1 MTEIIISAE
10 KLRRHFVN
18 KRDLM
23 GKPTR
28 IVKAVDGVS
37 LKIRRGETLG
47 VVGESGC
54 GKSTLGRTVIKLLDP
69 TGGLLEYKN
78 EDITRM
84 TRGEMRKYRTDLQI
98 IFQDPYASLNPLKNV
113 FDSVREPLDVTRSG
127 SPAERRAV
135 TENALLTVG
144 LTERQFYKYPHEMSG
159 GQRQRVAIARAV
171 ITNPAFIVCDEPVSA
186 LDASVRAQVL
196 NLLCD
201 LQDKKELTYMFISHD
216 MSVIRHM
223 SDRVMVMYLG
233 KVVEVAEKK
242 ELFSN
247 PVSPYTKVLLSAIPV
262 PDVDVKTE
270 RLTLE
275 GEMPSPVNP
284 PPGCRLFKRCPMAQ
298 ARCGEEEPELR
309 DIGGGHLAACHRI

>member
-23 GKPTR
+23 GKPTK

-196 NLLCD
+196 NLLSE

-233 KVVEVAEKK
+233 KVVELAEKK

-270 RLTLE
+270 RLVLE

-284 PPGCRLFKRCPMAQ
+284 PPGCRLFKRCPMAE

-309 DIGGGHLAACHRI
+309 DIGGGHLAACHRV